1 MPSPPSPPSPPFPAP
16 PVRSRPSLPRALAP
30 AVVSLALAVS
40 ACGDTSGSDPSPRPS
55 PTDTVSATTPTPS
68 TPTTPTT
75 PTTPSSPAGSAPASS
90 STPAPTGPAG
100 PTGLSARL
108 LDAAELPA
116 LATTSAWVVA
126 GTGPERPSSSFGTCQ
141 RFALTSIGA
150 ERAVVRRF
158 APRPPVPPPARHDRA
173 GELVA
178 TFPDALTARRAYAVL
193 EAWQRTCAARLSGLG
208 HTHGH
213 VGDLNDVPAGDR
225 AGWYL
230 LTYGPVRGEPAARFH
245 DAQGMVLRGSRVA
258 MVLLVHAEQAGH
270 DGDGAGQLPMA
281 TALRRA
287 AHRLGAGG

>member
-1 MPSPPSPPSPPFPAP
+1 MPSPPLPAS
-16 PVRSRPSLPRALAP
+16 PVRSRSRVPRALVP
-30 AVVSLALAVS
+30 AVVSLALALSVS

-55 PTDTVSATTPTPS
+55 PTDTVSATTPA

-75 PTTPSSPAGSAPASS
+75 PATPTSSAPASP
-90 STPAPTGPAG
+90 STPAPTGTAG
-100 PTGLSARL
+100 PTGLRARL

-126 GTGPERPSSSFGTCQ
+126 GTGPERPGTSFGTCQ
-141 RFALTSIGA
+141 RFGISSIGA
-150 ERAVVRRF
+150 ERVVVRRF
-158 APRPPVPPPARHDRA
+158 APQPPVPPTARHDRA

-208 HTHGH
+208 HTHRH
-213 VGDLNDVPAGDR
+213 VGDLQDVPAGDR

-230 LTYGPVRGEPAARFH
+230 LTYGPVRGEPGARFL
-245 DAQGMVLRGSRVA
+245 DAQGTVLRGSRLA
-258 MVLLVHAEQAGH
+258 MVSLVHAGKAGQG
-270 DGDGAGQLPMA
+270 GDGAGRLPMA

>member
-1 MPSPPSPPSPPFPAP
+1 MPSPPFPAP
-16 PVRSRPSLPRALAP
+16 PVRSRSRLPRALAP

-55 PTDTVSATTPTPS
+55 PTDTVSATTPTTPS
-68 TPTTPTT
+68 TPATPAT

-90 STPAPTGPAG
+90 STPAPTGPSG
-100 PTGLSARL
+100 RTGLSARL

-116 LATTSAWVVA
+116 LATTSAWIVA
-126 GTGPERPSSSFGTCQ
+126 GTGPERPSTSFGTCQ
-141 RFALTSIGA
+141 RFGIVSIGA

-158 APRPPVPPPARHDRA
+158 APASPVPRPARRDRA

-193 EAWQRTCAARLSGLG
+193 EAWQRSCAARLSSLG
-208 HTHGH
+208 QTHGH

-230 LTYGPVRGEPAARFH
+230 LTYGPVRGQPGARFL
-245 DAQGMVLRGSRVA
+245 DAQGMVLRGSRLA
-258 MVLLVHAEQAGH
+258 MVVLVHAEHTGH
-270 DGDGAGQLPMA
+270 DGHGPGQVPMA

-287 AHRLGAGG
+287 AHRLGTGG

>member
-1 MPSPPSPPSPPFPAP
+1 MPSPPLPAS
-16 PVRSRPSLPRALAP
+16 PVRSRSRLPRALAP
-30 AVVSLALAVS
+30 AVVSLALAVSVS

-55 PTDTVSATTPTPS
+55 PTDTVSATVPATTPATPTS
-68 TPTTPTT
+68 
-75 PTTPSSPAGSAPASS
+75 SAPASP
-90 STPAPTGPAG
+90 STPAPTGTAG
-100 PTGLSARL
+100 PTGLRARL

-126 GTGPERPSSSFGTCQ
+126 GTGPERPGTSFGTCQ
-141 RFALTSIGA
+141 RFGITSIGA
-150 ERAVVRRF
+150 ERVVVRRF
-158 APRPPVPPPARHDRA
+158 APEPPVPPTARHDRA

-213 VGDLNDVPAGDR
+213 VGDLQDVPAGDR

-230 LTYGPVRGEPAARFH
+230 LTYGPVRGEPGARFL
-245 DAQGMVLRGSRVA
+245 DAQGTVLRGSRLA
-258 MVLLVHAEQAGH
+258 MVSLVHAEHAGQ
-270 DGDGAGQLPMA
+270 DGDGAGRLPMA